1 VFPLRFE
8 LQGSFFK
15 TDDYASRV
23 YASEKGLLYMFYT
36 PSFYGEGVR
45 VAAFL
50 RYDLN
55 KQWMLI
61 AKYGQ
66 VTYSDREEIGSGNDL
81 IEGNRKSDLQL
92 QVRMKF

>member
-8 LQGSFFK
+8 VQGSFFK

-23 YASEKGLLYMFYT
+23 YAFEKGLLYTFYT

-45 VAAFL
+45 FAAFL

-55 KQWMLI
+55 KHWMLI

-66 VTYSDREEIGSGNDL
+66 TTYSDREEIGSGNDL
-81 IEGNRKSDLQL
+81 IEGNKKSDLQL
-92 QVRMKF
+92 QLRIKF